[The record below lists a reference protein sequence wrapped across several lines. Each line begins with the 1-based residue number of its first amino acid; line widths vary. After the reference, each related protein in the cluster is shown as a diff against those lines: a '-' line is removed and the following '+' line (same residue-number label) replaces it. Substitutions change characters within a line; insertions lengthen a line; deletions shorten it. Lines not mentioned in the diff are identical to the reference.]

1 VVQERVR
8 EGAEA
13 VYRDGASGAGAGL
26 LASAAVRLR
35 TVCGCPAHFVEQ
47 VTCIYR
53 FKDSRCTKYYTTG
66 KSIEE
71 DGDGEEIRAKR
82 KSMDKEAGTYG
93 VIRGNG
99 VELLPLLKSEILGM
113 DLW

>member
-8 EGAEA
+8 EGAKA

-53 FKDSRCTKYYTTG
+53 VKDSQSKY
-66 KSIEE
+66 
-71 DGDGEEIRAKR
+71 
-82 KSMDKEAGTYG
+82 
-93 VIRGNG
+93 
-99 VELLPLLKSEILGM
+99 
-113 DLW
+113 